1 MTVAVNAC
9 ADAYYEQAYPQ
20 RTPTLWITVTCR
32 VCDLLAICLT
42 QVEGRGGGGGGRRA
56 PPKKMFLKKLQAGR
70 QTHMDFTLLPAAFE
84 SSTPLVRQQ
93 PPATAIL
100 SLHWGLPAR
109 DGRVWRCPLSFCHR
123 CNMNE

>member
-42 QVEGRGGGGGGRRA
+42 QVEGRGGGGG
-56 PPKKMFLKKLQAGR
+56 AGR
-70 QTHMDFTLLPAAFE
+70 QADTHGFHSLACSLRILYSTSQAAATGYRHPFFALGPASKRREGLEVSLELLPQ
-84 SSTPLVRQQ
+84 V
-93 PPATAIL
+93 
-100 SLHWGLPAR
+100 
-109 DGRVWRCPLSFCHR
+109 
-123 CNMNE
+123 